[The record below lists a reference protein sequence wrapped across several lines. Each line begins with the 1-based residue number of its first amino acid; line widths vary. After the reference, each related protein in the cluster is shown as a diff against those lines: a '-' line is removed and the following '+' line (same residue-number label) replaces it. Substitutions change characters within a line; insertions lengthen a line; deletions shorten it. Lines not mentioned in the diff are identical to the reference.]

1 MVDNYYYFIRTL
13 SPQMQ
18 LELVERIS
26 HSLRENIA
34 QKGKT
39 LKHLYGA
46 WKGYETAEELATEI
60 RKARKFNRKIESL

>member
-1 MVDNYYYFIRTL
+1 MVDNYFYFIRTL

-26 HSLRENIA
+26 HSLKDNIA

-39 LKHLYGA
+39 LKHLFGA
-46 WKGYETAEELATEI
+46 WKGTETDEELVTEI
-60 RKARKFNRKIESL
+60 RKARKLNRKLESL